1 MTNERAIK
9 LLRNEIACVETD
21 ACDHECYDCLLAGN
35 QREIIEALNMAIDAL
50 KNKQPEILQ
59 SGLQSAT

>member
-35 QREIIEALNMAIDAL
+35 QGEIIEALNMAIDAL
-50 KNKQPEILQ
+50 KTEE
-59 SGLQSAT
+59 

>member
-35 QREIIEALNMAIDAL
+35 QGEIIEALNMAIDAL
-50 KNKQPEILQ
+50 QNGCTDDACEIHY
-59 SGLQSAT
+59 